1 MEHPAQ
7 PGVAQERSPSRA
19 WLSVWARAAA
29 LAAAMP
35 CAFAQPG
42 PDVAQAVTAQVA
54 ALSVQ
59 PARQTA
65 ALSASSPLPS
75 ASPAP
80 AVADANPA
88 GDTLGLDG
96 RPATPPPAR
105 ATPLSLKASVAAL
118 RARMQPWRSSSS
130 DNAPDALALRT
141 GPNIQVIELPREGA
155 QIGPPPKRA
164 HHALSIG
171 MEGPK
176 QMLRGLGLD
185 ATECAGRFR
194 MPSKLNRKGDGST
207 SVDISAQLGMA
218 CKF

>member
-1 MEHPAQ
+1 MEHSAQ
-7 PGVAQERSPSRA
+7 QGVAQSPTRS
-19 WLSVWARAAA
+19 WLSTWACAAV
-29 LAAAMP
+29 LATAAP

-75 ASPAP
+75 AQPAEALSDSEP
-80 AVADANPA
+80 
-88 GDTLGLDG
+88 LGLDG
-96 RPATPPPAR
+96 RPAAAPAPR

-118 RARMQPWRSSSS
+118 RARMQPWRSNAS
-130 DNAPDALALRT
+130 DNSPDALALRT

-155 QIGPPPKRA
+155 PIGPPPKRA